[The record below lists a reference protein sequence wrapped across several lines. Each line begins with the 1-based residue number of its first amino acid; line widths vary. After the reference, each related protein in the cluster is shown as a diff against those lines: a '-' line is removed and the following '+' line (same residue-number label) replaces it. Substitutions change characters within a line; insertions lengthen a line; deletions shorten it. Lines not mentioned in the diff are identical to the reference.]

1 MPFAPTAWLSGV
13 SPFAIPVTVEST
25 ITEDPGQP
33 ALVEDVSE
41 NPNLVALRFYVPRG
55 DDGADGAPGP
65 PGPPGAGSSVAI
77 GTVSALP
84 YGSAPTVTNSGT
96 PSAAVLDWQLVTGPQ
111 GPAGS
116 SSSVFEYQFQT
127 ATTTPPTNGH
137 IRIDNVDPSLS
148 NSIYVSHIDGN
159 GIDIDYI
166 LQLVPPSAT
175 LVLQKKG
182 NSAISYTYSVI
193 VTLALTGYV
202 RYETIFVSS
211 SGTLANNDQVILVIV
226 NNAPPGEAATVNIGT
241 VTQVPYSPTAI
252 TVTNSGTT
260 SAALLDFTLCPGP
273 SGSEGSAATIAVGA
287 VTTGAPGTSAVVT
300 NVGTSAA
307 AIFDMT
313 IPQGATGSGSTIT
326 INNTA
331 SAVVYRMLF
340 TNATSGTAA
349 AQLSTHA
356 TALTYNANTLAL
368 TNTGGTFACSTV
380 TANLTGTASNA
391 AAVTTASTVSAAV
404 KYLLFSNGVGA
415 GSLVQLTSTLA
426 NQLIWDASLAS
437 LTIGNGITGIGV
449 LTCNTINCTTLNGT
463 ADFASQVTATATA
476 SAAEKFLCFVP
487 NAGSASIQM
496 NNAAATKI
504 VCNPSIPSIT
514 MGAGVGGSGVI
525 TSNSFVGTLTG
536 NASSATQITATGT
549 ATTGSRYLLFT
560 PSNVTGVSDVQ
571 FSPTLATQIYVV
583 PSGPSMFIGNGI
595 TGSGAL
601 ACATITCTTMNG
613 QATGSDTVE
622 TVATTSPAVRYIT
635 FTPSSNVTAANSAMQ
650 TATALQ
656 YNPGSALLTATN
668 LTVSGTLTATV
679 ATSTNLAGGAAGSL
693 PYQSAAG
700 ATAFLGIG
708 TAGQILRSTGTVPSW
723 ATVGGFP
730 VSFGGNAS
738 AAAMVL
744 QYGLPSALFSTT
756 ILNSTLG
763 APSNGFVTPYACI
776 LVAAAGYSTTSSAT
790 ATATIHVN
798 GSATALT
805 TIPAGQFTVT
815 GARTMTLSSTTST
828 IAAGSLVEVRVN
840 VAAIGNCMINLY
852 IA

>member
-1 MPFAPTAWLSGV
+1 M
-13 SPFAIPVTVEST
+13 
-25 ITEDPGQP
+25 
-33 ALVEDVSE
+33 
-41 NPNLVALRFYVPRG
+41 
-55 DDGADGAPGP
+55 
-65 PGPPGAGSSVAI
+65 
-77 GTVSALP
+77 
-84 YGSAPTVTNSGT
+84 
-96 PSAAVLDWQLVTGPQ
+96 
-111 GPAGS
+111 
-116 SSSVFEYQFQT
+116 
-127 ATTTPPTNGH
+127 
-137 IRIDNVDPSLS
+137 
-148 NSIYVSHIDGN
+148 
-159 GIDIDYI
+159 
-166 LQLVPPSAT
+166 PPSAT

-601 ACATITCTTMNG
+601 SCATITCTTMNG

-708 TAGQILRSTGTVPSW
+708 TAGQILRSSHTPPSSHRW
-723 ATVGGFP
+723 LAWQ
-730 VSFGGNAS
+730 SD
-738 AAAMVL
+738 
-744 QYGLPSALFSTT
+744 QPSS
-756 ILNSTLG
+756 
-763 APSNGFVTPYACI
+763 C
-776 LVAAAGYSTTSSAT
+776 
-790 ATATIHVN
+790 
-798 GSATALT
+798 
-805 TIPAGQFTVT
+805 
-815 GARTMTLSSTTST
+815 
-828 IAAGSLVEVRVN
+828 
-840 VAAIGNCMINLY
+840 CKCW
-852 IA
+852 